1 MDRGVSG
8 SRTGLHGRPLMVRCL
23 VAGTTLSALLVL
35 VAVGYVMARESGPR
49 ETVQPASHAETHV
62 PAAEHEPNAI
72 DHVTDST
79 EWDLFPSLKG
89 IRLDKWVLPEIF
101 GLQLTKFMILEL
113 LAAGLILLL
122 YVPLA
127 RRMQS
132 GEPPRGM
139 LANLL
144 EMVLT
149 FVRDQIARP
158 NIGEHDADRYVPFL
172 WTLFLFILV
181 NNLFGLI
188 PLGGSPTASPSVVIA
203 LALWAFFFIHG
214 AGVRTQG
221 LGHYLKAQWPD
232 IDVPFPMDYIIKP
245 VVCFIEITGILV
257 RNAVL
262 AVRLF
267 ANMFAGHMVLA
278 TILIFIYA
286 ASTQAAGLFW
296 TVTVSSVV
304 GMVVLDLLELFIAC
318 LQAFI
323 FAFLTSLFMGMAMHP
338 QH

>member
-1 MDRGVSG
+1 
-8 SRTGLHGRPLMVRCL
+8 
-23 VAGTTLSALLVL
+23 
-35 VAVGYVMARESGPR
+35 
-49 ETVQPASHAETHV
+49 
-62 PAAEHEPNAI
+62 
-72 DHVTDST
+72 
-79 EWDLFPSLKG
+79 
-89 IRLDKWVLPEIF
+89 
-101 GLQLTKFMILEL
+101 MILEL

-245 VVCFIEITGILV
+245 VVCFIEITGILGAQCGPGRASFCQYV
-257 RNAVL
+257 RRPHGSGDDFDL
-262 AVRLF
+262 HLR
-267 ANMFAGHMVLA
+267 
-278 TILIFIYA
+278 
-286 ASTQAAGLFW
+286 GLDP
-296 TVTVSSVV
+296 
-304 GMVVLDLLELFIAC
+304 GRGPLLDGDR
-318 LQAFI
+318 Q
-323 FAFLTSLFMGMAMHP
+323 
-338 QH
+338 